1 MPELIID
8 SILKD
13 FEGVAFQLLK
23 KAGLDVKQD
32 STCVNVIL
40 VEETDIAKVEE
51 ILTANSI
58 EFQWSVQDEEDAD
71 DRADIYDE
79 GYDDVDWEGSGPR

>member
-8 SILKD
+8 STLKD

-32 STCVNVIL
+32 STCANVIL
-40 VEETDIAKVEE
+40 VEETDIAKVE
-51 ILTANSI
+51 
-58 EFQWSVQDEEDAD
+58 
-71 DRADIYDE
+71 
-79 GYDDVDWEGSGPR
+79 